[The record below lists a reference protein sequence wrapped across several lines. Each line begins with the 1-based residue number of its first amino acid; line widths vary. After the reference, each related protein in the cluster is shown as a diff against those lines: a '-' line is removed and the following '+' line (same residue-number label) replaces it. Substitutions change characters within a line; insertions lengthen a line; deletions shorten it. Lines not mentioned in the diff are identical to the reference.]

1 MVAMKILIVDD
12 IVVNRFILR
21 EMIRKLGH
29 TSMEA
34 ENGKQSVDLIL
45 ENDFDFVFM
54 DIEMP
59 VMNGFEA
66 IKYIRE
72 QIPTPKNKV
81 KVIALT
87 AYNPKL
93 LFEDFQDTGFNQ
105 VFTKPFSIEKLTT
118 IIEENQ

>member
-1 MVAMKILIVDD
+1 MKILIVDD